1 MLRTNMQ
8 YVEVDHDQ
16 KVFVVTSSLPG
27 EGKTTTAVNLAL
39 TLAQAGQRV
48 ALVECDLRRPLIAS
62 GSASTVRSAPPTC

>member
-27 EGKTTTAVNLAL
+27 EGKSTTAVNLAV
-39 TLAQAGQRV
+39 TMALADH
-48 ALVECDLRRPLIAS
+48 ALCWS
-62 GSASTVRSAPPTC
+62 SATCAAR